1 MKLYVVTQGKYSDRT
16 IIGIVDDKSLI
27 QMGDEDEIEVTEY
40 ELNDLVSIPPGY
52 RNYSVEMNKDGTA
65 YADPESLMS
74 KLVWS
79 EEWRT
84 DESWH
89 THAIARSEEHA
100 IKIVNE
106 KRIELLANNEW

>member
-1 MKLYVVTQGKYSDRT
+1 
-16 IIGIVDDKSLI
+16 
-27 QMGDEDEIEVTEY
+27 MGAEDEIEVTEY